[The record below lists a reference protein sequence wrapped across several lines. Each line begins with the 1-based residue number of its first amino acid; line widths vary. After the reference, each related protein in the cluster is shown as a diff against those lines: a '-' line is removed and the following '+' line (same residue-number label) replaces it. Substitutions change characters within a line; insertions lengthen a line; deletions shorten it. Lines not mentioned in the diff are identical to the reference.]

1 MGRFQSCLLALLM
14 VFLMVSLMEL
24 LLPVSPRLYSQ
35 QPDWRFGFEYI
46 EIEPPFA
53 TEAQH
58 DTLMSRLAYAA
69 AAQRKRGGINVN
81 EIGGGWNGM
90 QPTETSPINFTNTD
104 SWVRRLQRNGFELV
118 FNLTPNAPW
127 SQVGN
132 TACIDGLGNDECAP
146 DPAHESH
153 WQNYIRTLVERYDGD
168 GVDDMPGLTIPVRFY
183 VMMQEV
189 YFGGDGKGDKGEAQG
204 NGYWEDNMVNL
215 VRLHNIT
222 WQAMRQADPT
232 GQTKLVG
239 SGGLFFDLYSDFPDY
254 PAVDGPTTQARLNG
268 ANLGKS
274 IYRQSFD
281 STIFLMQQLGSDAGG
296 VKCDY
301 IGWHPHFTWQA
312 TDQSLK
318 FIRKHAPNKPIFI
331 DDMWSNILTDVLP
344 HDGFLQFIG
353 GDSATRD
360 LPNSTVGSF
369 AQLRD
374 KLNAKD
380 PAATAWYN
388 AKGARDAVKCFAT
401 TFGEGAERAMFSLSN
416 DFQSTHPLYFISQLW
431 RYTGIVGDK
440 ASNYAPKPVLH
451 TMRLLIQKLHDF
463 TAVERIP
470 VGSSQQT
477 RCYKF
482 QRKRGTP
489 CYILW
494 SEATPV
500 ADNPGTPN
508 GEEVVIPLDSD
519 SLIITNIITTLEAIE
534 PNVATLPATNN
545 KFGIR
550 LGFEPVILE
559 EKPTGSSGVKQEM
572 EKGGWSVSCFPNPA
586 SGMLNVSALIPK
598 SGDITLQLWDV
609 HGQLVRQQYLGWA
622 GPGQHQWGMEVEG
635 LPTGSY
641 CLTVANGGAG
651 VGEIVVI
658 LNGK

>member
-1 MGRFQSCLLALLM
+1 MENVRFGVLAWG
-14 VFLMVSLMEL
+14 VGL
-24 LLPVSPRLYSQ
+24 LLPLLPNHLYSQ
-35 QPDWRFGFEYI
+35 TADWRFGFEYI

-58 DTLMSRLAYAA
+58 DTLMARLAYAA
-69 AAQRKRGGINVN
+69 APQQKLGAINVN

-90 QPTETSPINFTNTD
+90 QPNENAAINFTNTD

-132 TACIDGLGNDECAP
+132 TACIDGFGNDECAP
-146 DPAHESH
+146 DPAHEPH
-153 WQNYIRTLVERYDGD
+153 WRNYIKALVERYDGD
-168 GVDDMPGLTIPVRFY
+168 GTNDMPGLKIPVRFY
-183 VMMQEV
+183 VMMQEA
-189 YFGGDGKGDKGEAQG
+189 YFGGDGKGDQGEAQG

-215 VRLHNIT
+215 IRLHRIT
-222 WQAMRQADPT
+222 WEAMREADPT

-274 IYRQSFD
+274 IYRHSFD
-281 STIFLMQQLGSDAGG
+281 STIFLMQQLGSDVGG

-301 IGWHPHFTWQA
+301 IGWHPHFGWQA

-318 FIRKHAPNKPIFI
+318 FVRTYAPNKPIFI
-331 DDMWSNILTDVLP
+331 DDMWSSVLTDVLP
-344 HDGFLQFIG
+344 HDGFTQFIG
-353 GDSATRD
+353 GDSANRD
-360 LPNSTVGSF
+360 LPNSTVSSF

-388 AKGARDAVKCFAT
+388 AKTARDAVKCFAT

-416 DFQSTHPLYFISQLW
+416 DFQSTHPLYFFSQPW

-451 TMRLLIQKLHDF
+451 TMRMLIEKLHDF
-463 TAVERIP
+463 TSVERIP
-470 VGSSQQT
+470 VGTSQHT

-489 CYILW
+489 CLVLW

-500 ADNPGTPN
+500 TDNPGTPN
-508 GEEVVIPLDSD
+508 GEEVTLAIAADSVV
-519 SLIITNIITTLEAIE
+519 ITNIVSTLEQVT
-534 PNVATLPATNN
+534 PNVTTHPVANHQ
-545 KFGIR
+545 FGVR
-550 LGFEPVILE
+550 LGFEPIIME
-559 EKPTGSSGVKQEM
+559 EKAAGSSSVGQQES
-572 EKGGWSVSCFPNPA
+572 EGKWGLRCFPNPA
-586 SGMLNVSALIPK
+586 SHALTVAATLPRPAE
-598 SGDITLQLWDV
+598 ITLQLWNV
-609 HGQLVRQQYLGWA
+609 HGQLVRQQRVGWNQR
-622 GPGQHQWGMEVEG
+622 GEHQWKMELAG
-635 LPTGSY
+635 LPSGSY
-641 CLTVANGGAG
+641 HVTLQGQQGDASVVVAV
-651 VGEIVVI
+651 VGE
-658 LNGK
+658 

>member
-1 MGRFQSCLLALLM
+1 MGRFQFGLLALLM
-14 VFLMVSLMEL
+14 GVHL
-24 LLPVSPRLYSQ
+24 LVSPHLHSQ
-35 QPDWRFGFEYI
+35 PPDWRFGVEYI

-53 TEAQH
+53 TEAEH
-58 DTLMSRLAYAA
+58 DTLMARLGYATG
-69 AAQRKRGGINVN
+69 AQGKRGAINVN

-90 QPTETSPINFTNTD
+90 QPTETAPINFTQTD
-104 SWVRRLQRNGFELV
+104 RWVQRLQRNGFELV

-132 TACIDGLGNDECAP
+132 TACIDGFGNDECAP
-146 DPAHESH
+146 DLAHEPH
-153 WQNYIRTLVERYDGD
+153 WQNYIKALVERYDGD
-168 GVDDMPGLTIPVRFY
+168 GINDMPGLVIPVRFY

-189 YFGGDGKGDKGEAQG
+189 YFGGDGKGDQGEAQG
-204 NGYWEDNMVNL
+204 AGYWEDNMVNL
-215 VRLHNIT
+215 IRLHTIT
-222 WQAMRQADPT
+222 WKAMRQADPT

-268 ANLGKS
+268 ANVGKS
-274 IYRQSFD
+274 IYRHSFD

-318 FIRKHAPNKPIFI
+318 FIRKYAPNKPIFI

-344 HDGFLQFIG
+344 HDGFMQFIG

-360 LPNSTVGSF
+360 LPNNTVSSF

-388 AKGARDAVKCFAT
+388 AKGARDAVKCFAI

-431 RYTGIVGDK
+431 RYTGMVGDK

-451 TMRLLIQKLHDF
+451 TMRLLVEKLHDF
-463 TAVERIP
+463 TSVERIP
-470 VGSSQQT
+470 AGGSQQT

-500 ADNPGTPN
+500 SDDPVTPN
-508 GEEVVIPLDSD
+508 GEEVMIPVAGDTVVV
-519 SLIITNIITTLEAIE
+519 TNIIRSLDNLVPTVTAHQ
-534 PNVATLPATNN
+534 VADG

-550 LGFEPVILE
+550 LGFEPIIME
-559 EKPTGSSGVKQEM
+559 EQAGGSSNVSGEGGM
-572 EKGGWSVSCFPNPA
+572 EKGEWKVSCFPNPA
-586 SGMLNVSALIPK
+586 NGLLNVAVVVPTSAA
-598 SGDITLQLWDV
+598 ITLQLWNV
-609 HGQLVRQQYLGWA
+609 HGQIVRQERIGWSER
-622 GPGQHQWGMEVEG
+622 GRHQWSMGVEG

-641 CLTVANGGAG
+641 RLNVVSGDEI
-651 VGEIVVI
+651 VGEIVAI

>member
-1 MGRFQSCLLALLM
+1 MGLCILASKDAHSQSA
-14 VFLMVSLMEL
+14 
-24 LLPVSPRLYSQ
+24 
-35 QPDWRFGFEYI
+35 DWRFGFEYI

-58 DTLMSRLAYAA
+58 DTLMARLAYVTT
-69 AAQRKRGGINVN
+69 AQRKRGAINVN

-90 QPTETSPINFTNTD
+90 QPNETASINFTQTD
-104 SWVRRLQRNGFELV
+104 AWVKRLQRNGFELV

-146 DPAHESH
+146 DPAHEQH
-153 WQNYIRTLVERYDGD
+153 WQNYIKTLVERYDGD
-168 GVDDMPGLTIPVRFY
+168 GLDDMPGLTIPVRFY

-189 YFGGDGKGDKGEAQG
+189 YFGGGGKGDQGEAQG
-204 NGYWEDNMVNL
+204 TGYWEDNMVNL
-215 VRLHNIT
+215 IRLHKIT
-222 WQAMRQADPT
+222 WEAMREADPT

-274 IYRQSFD
+274 IYRRSFD
-281 STIFLMQQLGSDAGG
+281 STIFLMQQLGSDVDG

-301 IGWHPHFTWQA
+301 IGWHPHFGWQA

-318 FIRKHAPNKPIFI
+318 FIRTYAPNKPIFI
-331 DDMWSNILTDVLP
+331 DDMWSNILTDVVP
-344 HDGFLQFIG
+344 NDGFTQFIG

-360 LPNSTVGSF
+360 LPNSTVSSF

-374 KLNAKD
+374 KLNDKD

-416 DFQSTHPLYFISQLW
+416 DFQSTHPIYFLSQPW

-440 ASNYAPKPVLH
+440 TSNYAPKPVLY
-451 TMRLLIQKLHDF
+451 TMCLLVEKLHDF
-463 TAVERIP
+463 TSVERIP
-470 VGSSQQT
+470 MGTSQHT

-494 SEATPV
+494 SESTPVTNEPATPS
-500 ADNPGTPN
+500 
-508 GEEVVIPLDSD
+508 GEDVFLATDSD
-519 SLIITNIITTLEAIE
+519 TLVITNIINSLDDIE
-534 PNVATLPATNN
+534 PRVIAYPVTNN

-550 LGFEPVILE
+550 LGFEPVIIE
-559 EKPTGSSGVKQEM
+559 EQAAESSGLNQQDG
-572 EKGGWSVSCFPNPA
+572 EKGWQVLCFPNPT
-586 SGMLNVSALIPK
+586 GHHLNVVVSMPTSA
-598 SGDITLQLWDV
+598 DVTLQLWNV
-609 HGQLVRQQYLGWA
+609 HGQLVRQQNIGWVER
-622 GPGQHQWGMEVEG
+622 GEHQWQMEIED
-635 LPTGSY
+635 LPSGSY
-641 CLTVANGGAG
+641 RLSITRE
-651 VGEIVVI
+651 GEIIGGVVAI
-658 LNGK
+658 VHED